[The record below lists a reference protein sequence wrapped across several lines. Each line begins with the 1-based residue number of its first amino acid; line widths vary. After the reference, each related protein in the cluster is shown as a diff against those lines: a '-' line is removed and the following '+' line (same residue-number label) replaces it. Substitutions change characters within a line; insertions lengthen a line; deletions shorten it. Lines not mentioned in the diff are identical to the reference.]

1 MDKRIGWA
9 ALAVAGVLIVGL
21 CYGFLSNRSG
31 KASLSDRP
39 GVGMAFP
46 ELMSQLSRNMSLWE
60 RMNMV
65 ERKAAIDGVIL
76 HFKNRDNV
84 ALLNHSEF
92 YAGKIDETLRTNPMV
107 VNLDITTMLRILAI
121 MEYDFYN
128 GENKDALALKTLG
141 QQGFDQNRTRRELA
155 ARGGA

>member
-1 MDKRIGWA
+1 
-9 ALAVAGVLIVGL
+9 
-21 CYGFLSNRSG
+21 
-31 KASLSDRP
+31 
-39 GVGMAFP
+39 MAFP

-76 HFKNRDNV
+76 LFKNRDNV
-84 ALLNHSEF
+84 ALLNNSEF